1 MKIHFLQK
9 LQESEEQNLTRTLQE
24 PMGVD
29 FCSNDYLSF
38 VSDPILQKSIYKNLQ
53 SVPSGSTSSRLIR
66 GQQPWIVN
74 LEDKLA
80 AWSSRESALFFPS
93 GYQANLAAMT
103 TLLNEQSIVFSD
115 EHNHASLVDGIRL
128 SKSQKEIF
136 AHNNLQALE
145 EKLRLHVDSDKNK
158 IVVVESLYS
167 MQGDHCPLKDLSS
180 LCQRYNAQLVVDEAH
195 ATGVYGAGLVQR
207 QNLQSQVLMTIHC
220 AGKALGVSGAWLACD
235 SILKE
240 YFINFCRPFIYSTAP
255 SPLIASALMT
265 SLDYWES
272 VGADRA
278 ELCLEK
284 AAHLKTQLA
293 VFLAPEVLKGEGP
306 ILFITLGENLEAL
319 SWAQYMQSYHF
330 DVRAIR
336 YPTVPQGHAGLR
348 ISMHASQSPEDLKA
362 FVRALKQRVLEC

>member
-1 MKIHFLQK
+1 
-9 LQESEEQNLTRTLQE
+9 
-24 PMGVD
+24 MGVD

-38 VSDPILQKSIYKNLQ
+38 VADPILQKNIYENLK

-66 GQQPWIVN
+66 GHQPWIVN

-80 AWSSRESALFFPS
+80 VWSSREAALFFPS

-103 TLLNEQSIVFSD
+103 TLLGEETIVFSD

-136 AHNNLQALE
+136 AHNSLPSLE
-145 EKLRLHVDSDKNK
+145 AQFRLHEGSEKTK

-167 MQGDHCPLKDLSS
+167 MQGDQSPLKDLAA

-220 AGKALGVSGAWLACD
+220 AGKSLGVSGAWLACD
-235 SILKE
+235 AILKE
-240 YFINFCRPFIYSTAP
+240 YFVNFCRPFIYSTAP
-255 SPLIASALMT
+255 SPLIASAVMT
-265 SLDYWES
+265 SLEYWEG

-278 ELCLEK
+278 DVCLEK
-284 AAHLKTQLA
+284 ANHLKEQLS
-293 VFLAPEVLKGEGP
+293 VFLASDVLKGEGP
-306 ILFITLGENLEAL
+306 ILFINLRENLEAL
-319 SWAQYMQSYHF
+319 SWAQYMQSYGF

-336 YPTVPQGHAGLR
+336 YPTVPENQAGLR
-348 ISMHASQSPEDLKA
+348 ISMHASQSPEDIKA
-362 FVRALKQRVLEC
+362 FVRAIKQRVLEC